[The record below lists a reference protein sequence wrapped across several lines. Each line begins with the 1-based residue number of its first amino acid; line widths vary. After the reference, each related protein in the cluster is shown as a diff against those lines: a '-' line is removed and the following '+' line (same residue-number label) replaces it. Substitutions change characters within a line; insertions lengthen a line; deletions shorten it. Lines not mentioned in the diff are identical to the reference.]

1 MAEQFLTL
9 MAELDDVSQMRI
21 SEWYGAL
28 QKAGFTG
35 TQTPGLPDH
44 ISLAA
49 FPFQKEREAAV
60 RLRLCAFW
68 PTREIASCPLSGE
81 PKSAGTGR
89 FSHRV

>member
-1 MAEQFLTL
+1 M
-9 MAELDDVSQMRI
+9 VRRP
-21 SEWYGAL
+21 

-35 TQTPGLPDH
+35 TQTPGLPYH

-49 FPFQKEREAAV
+49 FPLKKEREAAVV

-68 PTREIASCPLSGE
+68 PTREVASCPLSGE

-89 FSHRV
+89 FAHRV